1 MNLSLAGLR
10 SEAAAKRAEHAKERE
25 IALRA
30 RAAELEDALLVL
42 KTKMLQ
48 SYRLPANE
56 LAAMRSE
63 SEAIEGSLLQVTEQ
77 LLEDEVERELEQTD
91 ETVQCQLTLAFMQG
105 LPYTVTTNRLHHT
118 RSVSVCIRAR
128 TRLRLPALSNIVLS
142 ACCIIVTVFY
152 QSNNTCPSIW
162 PSTHLSRV
170 RGLTPGEHSYF
181 QTRSSPR
188 TVSHMTGRP
197 SQIGSSASASTGV
210 EAQGKRARLSPM
222 LSCRT

>member
-1 MNLSLAGLR
+1 MRSAAGIPTLLSGTTFSLSGMNLSLAGLR

-42 KTKMLQ
+42 TTKMLEK

-63 SEAIEGSLLQVTEQ
+63 REAIEGSLLQVTEQ

-105 LPYTVTTNRLHHT
+105 LPHTVTTNRMHHT
-118 RSVSVCIRAR
+118 VCVSV
-128 TRLRLPALSNIVLS
+128 
-142 ACCIIVTVFY
+142 Y
-152 QSNNTCPSIW
+152 
-162 PSTHLSRV
+162 
-170 RGLTPGEHSYF
+170 E
-181 QTRSSPR
+181 SPR
-188 TVSHMTGRP
+188 C
-197 SQIGSSASASTGV
+197 GSTCSFDC
-210 EAQGKRARLSPM
+210 RAVGL
-222 LSCRT
+222 LHNFAT

>member
-1 MNLSLAGLR
+1 MIEGEERPYSPTPLRALVSSEYRGRSRSAAGIPTLLSGMNLSLAGLR

-42 KTKMLQ
+42 TTKMLEK

-63 SEAIEGSLLQVTEQ
+63 REAIEGSLLQVTEQ

-105 LPYTVTTNRLHHT
+105 LPHTVTTKRMHHT
-118 RSVSVCIRAR
+118 VVCQC
-128 TRLRLPALSNIVLS
+128 V
-142 ACCIIVTVFY
+142 
-152 QSNNTCPSIW
+152 
-162 PSTHLSRV
+162 
-170 RGLTPGEHSYF
+170 
-181 QTRSSPR
+181 
-188 TVSHMTGRP
+188 
-197 SQIGSSASASTGV
+197 
-210 EAQGKRARLSPM
+210 
-222 LSCRT
+222 